1 MPSPKFAP
9 GFRLSALD
17 IFVIIV
23 TVIGSV
29 AMLSVNVWWAFCL
42 AFVVL
47 HFFLFCNVFRL
58 ARPLELLWAAVFV
71 MLAGATIVFDQ
82 PGWPVTAALSL
93 VVTLIVVAVEMRKP
107 SYHGIAW
114 RQINPNLPQWW
125 DNNSRTAHAVDVDA
139 MN

>member
-1 MPSPKFAP
+1 
-9 GFRLSALD
+9 
-17 IFVIIV
+17 
-23 TVIGSV
+23 
-29 AMLSVNVWWAFCL
+29 MLSVNVWWAFCL

-82 PGWPVTAALSL
+82 PGWLVTTALSL
-93 VVTLIVVAVEMRKP
+93 IVTFIVVAVEMRKP

-114 RQINPNLPQWW
+114 RQINPNLLQWW
-125 DNNSRTAHAVDVDA
+125 EAHVAHNSQTGQAGVEITRQ
-139 MN
+139 